1 MRSYPT
7 SSPKECF
14 SVEQLTSQHI
24 DDMLAEHRHF
34 FDSGITRE
42 ASFRIQQLQKLREVI
57 LRNESRIFTA
67 LNTDLHKSEF
77 EAYSNEIGFVLDSIR
92 SVTKKLN
99 RWMKPVRVKS
109 PLHLFPSKSYTIS
122 EPYGTVL
129 IIGPFNYPF
138 QLLLEPLIGA
148 MAAGNGAVL
157 KPSESTPRV
166 SALIRDMISE
176 TFDKSYIRVVEGERE
191 TTSLLIHA
199 KFDYIFF
206 TGSVP
211 VGRIVMEAAAKNL
224 TPVTLELGGKSP
236 VIVDKSANLKLA
248 AKRIVWGKLIN
259 AGQTCIAPD
268 YLLAHSDIA
277 AELISLIKH
286 YITVFYGSDAQ
297 NNPDYGRIVNER
309 QVQRLAGLIERDK
322 EKIIMGGKVAPE
334 DLYVEPTLLYP
345 VTWDQA
351 SMEDEIFGPIL
362 PIMEYSHLEEA
373 IQTIKDHPKPL
384 ALYLFTEDRNVEHE
398 VLSRV
403 SFGGGCI
410 NDTISH
416 VASPNL
422 PFGGVGNS
430 GMGAYHGKH
439 SFDLFSHRKSIVKRS
454 TRIDLGVVYP
464 PYKDKV
470 KLARRILK

>member
-1 MRSYPT
+1 MEFMTPEYI
-7 SSPKECF
+7 ED
-14 SVEQLTSQHI
+14 I
-24 DDMLAEHRHF
+24 LAEHRQY
-34 FDSGITRE
+34 FDSGRTRE
-42 ASFRIQQLQKLREVI
+42 AAFRIQQLEKLRDVI
-57 LRNESRIFTA
+57 RRNERRIIEA

-92 SVTKKLN
+92 TVTKKLKG
-99 RWMKPVRVKS
+99 WMKPVKVKS
-109 PLHLFPSKSYTIS
+109 PLHLFPSKSYTLS

-157 KPSESTPRV
+157 KPSESTPTV
-166 SALIRDMISE
+166 SAIIREMITE
-176 TFDKSYIRVVEGERE
+176 TFDQAYIRVVEGEKE

-236 VIVDKSANLKLA
+236 VIVDKSANLDLA

-268 YLLAHSDIA
+268 YLLVHQEV
-277 AELISLIKH
+277 AEALISLLKH
-286 YITVFYGSDAQ
+286 YIKEFYGTDAQ
-297 NNPDYGRIVNER
+297 HNPDYGRIVNVR
-309 QVQRLAGLIERDK
+309 QVQRLAGLIERDQK
-322 EKIIMGGKVAPE
+322 LVIWGGKVVSE
-334 DLYVEPTLLYP
+334 DLYIEPTLLYP
-345 VTWDQA
+345 ATWDHA

-362 PIMEYSHLEEA
+362 PIMEYHQLEEA
-373 IQTIKDHPKPL
+373 IQVVKDHPKPL
-384 ALYLFTEDRNVEHE
+384 ALYLFTEDKSVEHE
-398 VLSRV
+398 VLGRV
-403 SFGGGCI
+403 SFGGGCV

-422 PFGGVGNS
+422 PFGGVGHS

-454 TRIDLGVVYP
+454 TKIDFGVVYP
-464 PYKDKV
+464 PYGNKV
-470 KLARRILK
+470 KLARKLLK